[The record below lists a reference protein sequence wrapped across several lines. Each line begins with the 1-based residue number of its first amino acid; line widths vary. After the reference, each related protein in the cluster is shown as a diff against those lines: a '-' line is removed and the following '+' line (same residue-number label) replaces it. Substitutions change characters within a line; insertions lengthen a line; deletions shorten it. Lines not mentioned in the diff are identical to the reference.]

1 MLIRANQVRKQFNQS
16 DIQVSDDAVKL
27 INEVVAQEVDKMVKR
42 CGSGNVRRLTPGL
55 FYIAL
60 GNLVTPRD

>member
-16 DIQVSDDAVKL
+16 DIQVSDD
-27 INEVVAQEVDKMVKR
+27 VVAQEVDKMVKR
-42 CGSGNVRRLTPGL
+42 CGSGNVKRLTAGL

-60 GNLVTPRD
+60 GNLVTSRD